1 MKFVVRENIT
11 GKMGTFE
18 TRFTVPDL
26 SADTSG
32 LKLSTVIWSNQREPV
47 DGRGGLGGAVH
58 AEGDARESADRRRPE
73 GDPQHHARVPAEPEP
88 VRELRRLRRAARSGR
103 HAGTRRVKVSM
114 SLFNKKGVK
123 TFEVGPIDATQL
135 APTRPEAVPVQVQIP
150 LKDVTRGEYICQINV
165 VDEVGRKFAFPRAPI
180 IVQ

>member
-11 GKMGTFE
+11 GKMGTFDAK
-18 TRFTVPDL
+18 FTVPDL

-47 DGRGGLGGAVH
+47 TAAV
-58 AEGDARESADRRRPE
+58 G
-73 GDPQHHARVPAEPEP
+73 PAERFSRKE
-88 VRELRRLRRAARSGR
+88 VRANPLIVGDHKVVPNITHVFRRNQSLYVNFDVYDALPDPAD
-103 HAGTRRVKVSM
+103 TKKRRVKVTL
-114 SLFNKKGVK
+114 SLFNKKSVK
-123 TFEVGPIDATQL
+123 TFEVGPVEATQL
-135 APTRPEAVPVQVQIP
+135 AATRPEAVPVQIEIP
-150 LKDVTRGEYICQINV
+150 LKDVTRGEYVCQINV

>member
-11 GKMGTFE
+11 GKMGTFD
-18 TRFTVPDL
+18 TKFTVPDL

-47 DGRGGLGGAVH
+47 TAAVGT
-58 AEGDARESADRRRPE
+58 AERFSRKEVRANPLIVGDHKVVPNITHVFRRNQSLYVNFDVYDALP
-73 GDPQHHARVPAEPEP
+73 DPAN
-88 VRELRRLRRAARSGR
+88 
-103 HAGTRRVKVSM
+103 TKNRRVKVSM
-114 SLFNKKGVK
+114 SLFNKKAVK
-123 TFEVGPIDATQL
+123 TFEVGPVEATQL
-135 APTRPEAVPVQVQIP
+135 AATRPEAVPVQIEIP
-150 LKDVTRGEYICQINV
+150 LKDVTRGEYVCQINV